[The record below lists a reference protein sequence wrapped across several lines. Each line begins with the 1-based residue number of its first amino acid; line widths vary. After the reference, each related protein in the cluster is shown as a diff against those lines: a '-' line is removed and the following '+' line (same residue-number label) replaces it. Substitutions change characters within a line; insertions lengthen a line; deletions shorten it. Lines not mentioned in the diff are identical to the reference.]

1 MVYTWF
7 FSVGFAVGV
16 ILQHGLHPIVL
27 LLCDKGSRKQ
37 SLSNSPAD
45 TQIESG
51 RLPISAA
58 WALKVHQGKG
68 RKVETSELRRYIM
81 WYNMDCAKEHTQN
94 TYLV

>member
-1 MVYTWF
+1 MCLIGLYMVF
-7 FSVGFAVGV
+7 FQLALRLVSYSSMDSIA
-16 ILQHGLHPIVL
+16 IVL

-58 WALKVHQGKG
+58 WAFESPS
-68 RKVETSELRRYIM
+68 RKR
-81 WYNMDCAKEHTQN
+81 
-94 TYLV
+94 